1 MILGRRLGWAGF
13 GVTDGP
19 AELEKIAQL
28 LVVV

>member
-13 GVTDGP
+13 GVADGP